1 MYCGKCGQE
10 LEEGSRFCPRCGN
23 SVGQKF
29 AYQETENKSVTEN
42 RSVMENKSIMGN
54 MSVMENEPGTKN
66 KAGTGRRRK
75 TYWVA
80 GVLLVVLVLCVAGGL
95 GYYRSCVDREHANQ
109 YYARVYKGGKWGY
122 INLYKEEVI
131 SCRFDTADDF
141 RDNGTAVVGKVS
153 GYYEDGS
160 SKHKYALINAEG
172 EQLTEFKYFRI
183 DDFQDN
189 GLAKVKMEVGI
200 EDDSDLI
207 CGYIDAEGNEVIEC
221 KYDFLGEFSSNGI
234 VCADIDGYSIF
245 LDEFGNRVIE
255 DTFEDAGAFGDNG
268 LAPIEKDGY
277 WGYIDEYGNIV
288 IPCQY
293 SWATSF
299 EDSELARV
307 ENKSGKYGYID
318 SNGEVIIP
326 FEFDHAYPFSEGVA
340 VVGKGDNFSDM
351 KYGLIDMRGNL
362 ILDYQFDSLGSFGEE
377 FEGLAEARFDREDG
391 MGYGLINKSG
401 EVVLP
406 MEYELIARP
415 RKYVDGAEYGIAYR
429 EYAIINERY
438 RLMKPEIIN
447 GKGEIVFSYEEYME
461 MLEGSYRDVEQRG
474 FLNPYGD
481 NGWAVCGDGYYA
493 YWFDEEGRVW
503 LILDEC
509 SFAGEFIKVR

>member
-10 LEEGSRFCPRCGN
+10 LEEGSRFCTRCGN
-23 SVGQKF
+23 SVGQKP

-42 RSVMENKSIMGN
+42 YSMMKD
-54 MSVMENEPGTKN
+54 MSVMENESGTKN
-66 KAGTGRRRK
+66 KAGTGKRSK
-75 TYWVA
+75 TYWVV
-80 GVLLVVLVLCVAGGL
+80 GVLLVVLILCGAGGL

-131 SCRFDTADDF
+131 SCRFDKADDF

-172 EQLTEFKYFRI
+172 VQLTEFKYFSI

-189 GLAKVKMEVGI
+189 GLARVDVRVGS
-200 EDDSDLI
+200 EDDPDWI
-207 CGYIDAEGNEVIEC
+207 YGYIDAEGNEVIEC
-221 KYDFLGEFSSNGI
+221 KYDSIGEFSSNGI
-234 VCADIDGYSIF
+234 VCAKIDGYAIF
-245 LDEFGNRVIE
+245 LDEKGNRAIE
-255 DTFEDAGAFGDNG
+255 DTYEDAGEFGDNG

-277 WGYIDEYGNIV
+277 WGYIDEFGNVV
-288 IPCQY
+288 IPCKY

-318 SNGEVIIP
+318 SNGEVVIP
-326 FEFDHAYPFSEGVA
+326 FEFDYAYPFSEGVA
-340 VVGKGDNFSDM
+340 VVSKGNDFSDM

-362 ILDYQFDSLGSFGEE
+362 ILDYEFDYLGSFGVD
-377 FEGLAEARFDREDG
+377 FEGLAKAKFDRENG
-391 MGYGLINKSG
+391 MGSGLINKSG

-406 MEYELIARP
+406 MEYELIGRP
-415 RKYVDGAEYGIAYR
+415 RKYVDGTEYGIVYR
-429 EYAIINERY
+429 EKATINGHY
-438 RLMKPEIIN
+438 RLIKPEIIN

-461 MLEGSYRDVEQRG
+461 MLADSWRDVEQDG
-474 FLNPYGD
+474 FLSPYGD
-481 NGWAVCGDGYYA
+481 NGWAVCGDGFYT
-493 YWFDEEGRVW
+493 YWFDEEGKVW
-503 LILDEC
+503 LISDEYDL
-509 SFAGEFIKVR
+509 AGEFIKVR